1 MKDNYGFNAF
11 HSLCIS
17 NRSNISGKMIIDLIN
32 KGIDI
37 TDKNNDGMNPQDLL
51 REFYNGDNLNDLI
64 IYLSTK

>member
-1 MKDNYGFNAF
+1 
-11 HSLCIS
+11 
-17 NRSNISGKMIIDLIN
+17 MIIDLIN